1 MSLGPLDLQL
11 PRRAIRW
18 GRLSEGPGSEPQVQN
33 QANCRAGAW
42 PARGIEIVRLMP
54 ETVSGEPQYR
64 IKNVTTATERVVRE
78 AEIRP
83 L

>member
-1 MSLGPLDLQL
+1 MSHKFKPKQTVALAHGQ
-11 PRRAIRW
+11 R
-18 GRLSEGPGSEPQVQN
+18 EVY
-33 QANCRAGAW
+33 
-42 PARGIEIVRLMP
+42 EIVQLMP
-54 ETVSGEPQYR
+54 ETMSGEPQYR

>member
-1 MSLGPLDLQL
+1 MSHKFKPKQTVTLAHGQ
-11 PRRAIRW
+11 R
-18 GRLSEGPGSEPQVQN
+18 EVY
-33 QANCRAGAW
+33 
-42 PARGIEIVRLMP
+42 EIIRLMP

>member
-1 MSLGPLDLQL
+1 MSHKFKTKQTVALAHGQ
-11 PRRAIRW
+11 R
-18 GRLSEGPGSEPQVQN
+18 EVY
-33 QANCRAGAW
+33 
-42 PARGIEIVRLMP
+42 EIVRLMP

-64 IKNVTTATERVVRE
+64 IENVTTATERVVRE

>member
-1 MSLGPLDLQL
+1 MASA
-11 PRRAIRW
+11 RCTRS
-18 GRLSEGPGSEPQVQN
+18 SE
-33 QANCRAGAW
+33 
-42 PARGIEIVRLMP
+42 LMP

>member
-1 MSLGPLDLQL
+1 MSHKFQPKQTVALAHGQ
-11 PRRAIRW
+11 R
-18 GRLSEGPGSEPQVQN
+18 EVY
-33 QANCRAGAW
+33 
-42 PARGIEIVRLMP
+42 EIVRLMP